1 MKVIAIVMVCVV
13 GMAWGLPQGQFDF
26 QERSLTGNI
35 GASVGAGGAGGALG
49 GGLGG
54 GGGAGAGGAGG
65 GAGAGGAG
73 GAAGAGGAGGVGGG
87 VGGGNTNNGCPVG
100 TTRGPV
106 VNTPARVCGEHKDV
120 CFGEG
125 LNKAECLAPGGTP
138 TVLAVNPF
146 TTRCEARAAAFYGAL
161 LRITTQGTTVV
172 TNRFG
177 VPIADVEI
185 VESPNSVNAMRA
197 QEFLTM
203 EIERC
208 GGQQ

>member
-1 MKVIAIVMVCVV
+1 MSQLSVMMTAETTIRRSQGNITAIMKVTAIIMVCVV

-35 GASVGAGGAGGALG
+35 GASI
-49 GGLGG
+49 
-54 GGGAGAGGAGG
+54 
-65 GAGAGGAG
+65 GAGGAG

-87 VGGGNTNNGCPVG
+87 NNNNGCPVG

-146 TTRCEARAAAFYGAL
+146 
-161 LRITTQGTTVV
+161 
-172 TNRFG
+172 
-177 VPIADVEI
+177 
-185 VESPNSVNAMRA
+185 
-197 QEFLTM
+197 
-203 EIERC
+203 
-208 GGQQ
+208 